1 MEKQNTLFGV
11 EMKEEIDETL
21 LTKENK
27 KEKKPARKKGVIS
40 IHLIGG
46 KLLSVDFE
54 GYQEGSGGSCKDWEE
69 VQEKISSL
77 KKQHS
82 EKYILEVIDEREKD
96 KIKEEQRE
104 KCKLQSKE
112 GFFFLNGI
120 KINYKFNAD
129 DGMMSHFDFQSEKP
143 NLISE
148 TGYRSCYLDI
158 WLVNSFNSLEEVIKN
173 RIDVI
178 INYDGTGK
186 KNKKQITYDLKFDDE
201 YNPFEKDVDKK
212 STDEL
217 QNDIKIFKN
226 EIEIHNH
233 PSSKEAWKE
242 HLDKAEEMLG
252 VKIPSEPKTE
262 SKKIIVKIEYG
273 LSDED
278 EKDFFISDN
287 RREMGIET
295 CLGGTHSSGWNCDSI
310 REKHGLQKLSLE
322 EKEKNALEWIIND
335 IVEDGIPRENIEVVR
350 EEMNAEK
357 IKQHEQRKL
366 DNRKRDLELAEK
378 DIENY
383 SKKLKEALKIKYGYP
398 VKIQVL
404 KEEK

>member
-1 MEKQNTLFGV
+1 
-11 EMKEEIDETL
+11 
-21 LTKENK
+21 
-27 KEKKPARKKGVIS
+27 
-40 IHLIGG
+40 
-46 KLLSVDFE
+46 
-54 GYQEGSGGSCKDWEE
+54 
-69 VQEKISSL
+69 
-77 KKQHS
+77 
-82 EKYILEVIDEREKD
+82 
-96 KIKEEQRE
+96 
-104 KCKLQSKE
+104 
-112 GFFFLNGI
+112 
-120 KINYKFNAD
+120 
-129 DGMMSHFDFQSEKP
+129 
-143 NLISE
+143 
-148 TGYRSCYLDI
+148 
-158 WLVNSFNSLEEVIKN
+158 
-173 RIDVI
+173 
-178 INYDGTGK
+178 
-186 KNKKQITYDLKFDDE
+186 
-201 YNPFEKDVDKK
+201 
-212 STDEL
+212 
-217 QNDIKIFKN
+217 
-226 EIEIHNH
+226 
-233 PSSKEAWKE
+233 
-242 HLDKAEEMLG
+242 G